1 MVTPYND
8 SDQSKKTQVAQM
20 FDNIA
25 HSYDFLNHFLSLGID
40 KLWRRKVR
48 NVVKSFAKPSLEGQT
63 SMTYLDIATGT
74 GDLAIEL
81 YKLKPEKIIGVD
93 ISAGMLEVGK
103 VKMQKKGLDK
113 VIHLEL
119 GDSEK
124 LKFDD
129 ESFDAVTSAFGV
141 RNFEHLLNGLK
152 EMYRVVRPNGVVVIL
167 EFSKPRNFPVK
178 QLYNF
183 YFSFILP
190 FWGKIISKDSS
201 AYTYLPDS
209 VKAFPDGEAFLEQL
223 KLAGFTRT
231 IHHPLTFGIA
241 SIYIAKKGLGE
252 TEFV

>member
-8 SDQSKKTQVAQM
+8 SDKSKKTQVALM

-25 HSYDFLNHFLSLGID
+25 HSYDFLNHFLSFGID

-48 NVVKSFAKPSLEGQT
+48 KVVKYYAKPSVASQT
-63 SMTYLDIATGT
+63 GMIYLDIATGT

-81 YKLKPEKIIGVD
+81 NKLKPEKIIGVD

-113 VIHLEL
+113 IIHLEL
-119 GDSEK
+119 GDSER
-124 LKFDD
+124 LKFAD

-141 RNFEHLLNGLK
+141 RNFENLLKGLT

-167 EFSKPRNFPVK
+167 EFSKPRHFPVK
-178 QLYNF
+178 QLYSF

-190 FWGKIISKDSS
+190 FWGKIISKDKS

-223 KLAGFTRT
+223 KLAGFARAY
-231 IHHPLTFGIA
+231 HHSLTFGIA
-241 SIYIAKKGLGE
+241 SIYIAKKGDDE
-252 TEFV
+252 E